1 MSHAKALRRAPGY
14 REIAART
21 PGLFA
26 AVGSVGGIFDPG
38 PGGAA
43 SVAGLQGIPV
53 LPGVT
58 KGAPPELYKAMQ
70 RGRENMEKLGVKPR
84 WAEWPGAG
92 EGLPTNAAQAAKEI
106 LDALAPGR
114 GAAAAAPRRK

>member
-1 MSHAKALRRAPGY
+1 MPDSRKNSLRSLKIPKP
-14 REIAART
+14 RT

-43 SVAGLQGIPV
+43 SVAGLRGVPV
-53 LPGVT
+53 LLGVT

-70 RGRENMEKLGVKPR
+70 RGRENLEKLGVR
-84 WAEWPGAG
+84 LRFAEWPGAG
-92 EGLPTNAAQAAKEI
+92 EGLPTNATAAAKEI
-106 LDALAPGR
+106 LDALQPARSVAP
-114 GAAAAAPRRK
+114 APRKKG